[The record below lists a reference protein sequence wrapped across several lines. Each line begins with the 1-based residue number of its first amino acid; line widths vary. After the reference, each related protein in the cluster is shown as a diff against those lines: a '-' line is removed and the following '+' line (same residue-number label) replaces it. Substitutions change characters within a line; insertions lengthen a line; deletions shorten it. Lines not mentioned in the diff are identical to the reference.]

1 MFSAS
6 KPSQPSQAFVS
17 ATFSVVP
24 SQSGWASEMD
34 GVAIGCESAVPALQ
48 IASWGQEGGKCHPGG
63 RGGFLNRLP
72 GDRQAG

>member
-48 IASWGQEGGKCHPGG
+48 IASWGQEGGNATP
-63 RGGFLNRLP
+63 
-72 GDRQAG
+72 AAEAAS